1 MSKPVSQFNVW
12 RHSEKQKLA
21 SYFRVNGVC
30 GLRQIRPSDA
40 QHPYATLCQ
49 REVIEYGL
57 YLSNT
62 GSVWQYL
69 RAIGPDHN
77 VDAKV
82 VALCKGTNASPIL
95 SQTNAK
101 SRNVAIIKRPTM
113 DWQCLTPHD
122 YNLLLH
128 DCRTLMNILQQV

>member
-1 MSKPVSQFNVW
+1 MSKPVSQFNAW

-30 GLRQIRPSDA
+30 GLRKIRPSDA

-69 RAIGPDHN
+69 RAIGPDHS

-82 VALCKGTNASPIL
+82 VTLCNGTNASPVL
-95 SQTNAK
+95 SHTNAK
-101 SRNVAIIKRPTM
+101 SRNVATIKRPM
-113 DWQCLTPHD
+113 MNWQCLTSQD
-122 YNLLLH
+122 YNILLQ